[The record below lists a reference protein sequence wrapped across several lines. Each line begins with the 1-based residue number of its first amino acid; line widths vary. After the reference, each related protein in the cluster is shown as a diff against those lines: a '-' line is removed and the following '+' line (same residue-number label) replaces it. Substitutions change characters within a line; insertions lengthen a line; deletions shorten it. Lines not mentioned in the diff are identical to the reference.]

1 METSRPR
8 NWEFSLF
15 CPSMFERIF
24 FGSLKFR
31 KSPYFQYVFVTEL
44 AVDNRKTIH
53 EQLSKYLMT
62 NLKPGADPVVVN
74 DLMKVECMGLYQ
86 SRNLLHWHWFATK
99 HSLPTLLQH
108 CLKETSLNEC
118 LQSWLEVVQKRDW
131 LQSKWL
137 SKVITWLRSQRLVIG
152 LKDSREFLNQWQAKP
167 NPFAPCTRDFPAL
180 RASYR

>member
-8 NWEFSLF
+8 KCEFSLF
-15 CPSMFERIF
+15 CSSLFERIF
-24 FGSLKFR
+24 IGSLKFR

-44 AVDNRKTIH
+44 ALDKSKTIH

-86 SRNLLHWHWFATK
+86 ITKPSPLTLICCEALFANIAT
-99 HSLPTLLQH
+99 TLLQH

-118 LQSWLEVVQKRDW
+118 LQSWLEVVQKRD
-131 LQSKWL
+131 
-137 SKVITWLRSQRLVIG
+137 
-152 LKDSREFLNQWQAKP
+152 
-167 NPFAPCTRDFPAL
+167 
-180 RASYR
+180 

>member
-8 NWEFSLF
+8 KCEFSLF
-15 CPSMFERIF
+15 CSSLFERIF
-24 FGSLKFR
+24 IGSLKFR

-44 AVDNRKTIH
+44 AVDNSKTIH

-86 SRNLLHWHWFATK
+86 ITKPSPLTLICYNIATI
-99 HSLPTLLQH
+99 LLQH

-118 LQSWLEVVQKRDW
+118 LQSWLEVVQKRD
-131 LQSKWL
+131 
-137 SKVITWLRSQRLVIG
+137 
-152 LKDSREFLNQWQAKP
+152 
-167 NPFAPCTRDFPAL
+167 
-180 RASYR
+180 